1 MKISRILAIA
11 RKEYIQIRR
20 DWHSLVMALGTPAFL
35 LIIFGYALTLDV
47 DNVPLIVWDQSKT
60 PESRDYIERFVG
72 SRYFSVQGGYA
83 DNYKH
88 IIHAIDTRRA
98 LAGLIIPIDFSE
110 KIHAG
115 KRADIQLLLDG
126 SDSNTAT
133 LALGYAEA
141 LTASYSENLLIKE
154 LNRYGITPPKP
165 PLDLRSRIWFNAN
178 AESKNSIVP
187 GLIAVIMMV
196 LSALMT
202 SLTIA
207 REWERGTM
215 EQLIT
220 TPVSV
225 QELYIGKLLPYF
237 LIGLFGVFVVVLM
250 GEYIFHVPFRGSL
263 VFLFVMVTIFLIG
276 ALSLGMLISIVT
288 KSQLLASQLAM
299 ISTFLPSFLLSGFLS
314 TICNMPIVIQY
325 ISYLV
330 PARYFVTLLRA
341 IYLKGVGIETLY
353 VEAGFLTLFSF
364 IMIVLANIKFKKK
377 LL

>member
-1 MKISRILAIA
+1 
-11 RKEYIQIRR
+11 
-20 DWHSLVMALGTPAFL
+20 
-35 LIIFGYALTLDV
+35 
-47 DNVPLIVWDQSKT
+47 
-60 PESRDYIERFVG
+60 
-72 SRYFSVQGGYA
+72 
-83 DNYKH
+83 
-88 IIHAIDTRRA
+88 
-98 LAGLIIPIDFSE
+98 
-110 KIHAG
+110 
-115 KRADIQLLLDG
+115 
-126 SDSNTAT
+126 
-133 LALGYAEA
+133 
-141 LTASYSENLLIKE
+141 
-154 LNRYGITPPKP
+154 
-165 PLDLRSRIWFNAN
+165 
-178 AESKNSIVP
+178 
-187 GLIAVIMMV
+187 MV

-364 IMIVLANIKFKKK
+364 TMIVLANIKFKKK